1 VDLRVAVG
9 DGVHLRV
16 RRHDGDR
23 EPSFLLVHGLAS
35 NALLWDE
42 VAAELAK
49 AGHGSYAVDLR
60 GHGESDLP
68 DTGYDAGTAAADLAA
83 VATALELRDLVVAG
97 QSWGGNVVVR
107 LAAEHPALV
116 KALVLVDGGW
126 NDLSTQFDTWEECA
140 KALRPPDLD
149 GVRVEQMRGFLR
161 RAHPDWSPA
170 AVEATVANLRVL
182 PDGTLARRLPIPRHM
197 EIVRDMWDD
206 PPQRFYAALAMP
218 VLLVPAVPADQ
229 ERAARSRA
237 RVEAAARALAD
248 ATIREYPGGDHDL
261 HAQHPRELAADLLRS
276 V

>member
-1 VDLRVAVG
+1 M
-9 DGVHLRV
+9 
-16 RRHDGDR
+16 R

-68 DTGYDAGTAAADLAA
+68 DEGFDAATAAADLAA
-83 VATALELRDLVVAG
+83 VVTALELHDLVVAG

-107 LAAEHPALV
+107 FAAEHPALV
-116 KALVLVDGGW
+116 KALALVDGGW
-126 NDLSTQFDTWEECA
+126 IDLPAQFDSWEECA
-140 KALRPPDLD
+140 AALRPPDLD
-149 GVRVEQMRGFLR
+149 GLRAEQLRGFLR
-161 RAHPDWSPA
+161 RGHPDWSA
-170 AVEATVANLRVL
+170 TAVDATVANLRVA
-182 PDGTLARRLPIPRHM
+182 PDGTLVRRLPIARHM
-197 EIVRDMWDD
+197 QIVRDMWDD
-206 PPQRFYAALAMP
+206 PPVRFYPALAMP
-218 VLLVPAVPADQ
+218 VLLVPAVPLDP
-229 ERAARSRA
+229 EGAARTRA

-261 HAQHPRELAADLLRS
+261 HAQHPRELAADLLGL